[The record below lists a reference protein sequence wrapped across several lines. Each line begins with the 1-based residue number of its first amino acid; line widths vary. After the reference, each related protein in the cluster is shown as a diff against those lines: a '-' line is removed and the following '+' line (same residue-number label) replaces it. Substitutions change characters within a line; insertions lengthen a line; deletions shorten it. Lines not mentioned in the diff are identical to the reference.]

1 MGRGGGGGGSHH
13 SSHHSSSHTHHA
25 SSNTHHA
32 SSSSYHSSGSSSY
45 RSGSSRYSG
54 GSSGGSGG
62 GGCFSTFVTLIVM
75 AVIAGGV
82 YFGLSDEIPQPVQ
95 FFLIERSTENREAL
109 PESKCTPV
117 DVWYQDDWGDWI
129 DEEGEEDALIDG
141 MKSFYESTGVQPYLW
156 ITGEDGGQYESAQS
170 LEDLAEAQYKELFG
184 IDEGHMIVI
193 FREYPNNS
201 SEYICTVT
209 PGYDA
214 ETQVLDEQAREILL
228 DFIDYFY
235 TDTDLNEGYFF
246 KYSFKNAGERIMQK
260 QLSFRQMGIIAA
272 VAVILVIGIIV
283 VANIVKKR
291 KIAVAKQK
299 TLQAQEA
306 AKQAKAVADQK
317 KTDFNRKKYED
328 ELETQYVAVNCPNCG
343 ASNLKIRRTTV
354 GYCDYCGTAIKV
366 DKDGNIAIISGD
378 QAGT

>member
-25 SSNTHHA
+25 SS
-32 SSSSYHSSGSSSY
+32 SSYHSSGSSSY
-45 RSGSSRYSG
+45 HSGGSRYSRGYSGG
-54 GSSGGSGG
+54 GSSGG
-62 GGCFSTFVTLIVM
+62 GCFSQIITLIIICV
-75 AVIAGGV
+75 VGGGI
-82 YFGLSDEIPQPVQ
+82 YFSLHDELPQPVQ
-95 FFLIERSTENREAL
+95 YFLIERSTIAREPL
-109 PESKCTPV
+109 PSSKCTPV

-141 MKSFYESTGVQPYLW
+141 MKSFYEYTGVQPYLW
-156 ITGEDGGQYESAQS
+156 ITGEEGGQYQSVESV
-170 LEDLAEAQYKELFG
+170 EELAESKYKEMFG
-184 IDEGHMIVI
+184 NDEGHVIII

-214 ETQVLDEQAREILL
+214 ETQVMDEQAREILL
-228 DFIDYFY
+228 GFIDYYY
-235 TDTDLNEGYFF
+235 TDNDLNEGYFF
-246 KYSFKNAGERIMQK
+246 KYSFQNAGARMMQK

-272 VAVILVIGIIV
+272 VAVILVIGLII
-283 VANIVKKR
+283 VANIAKKR

-317 KTDFNRKKYED
+317 QTDFNRKIYED

-343 ASNLKIRRTTV
+343 ASNIKIRRTTV
-354 GYCDYCGTAIKV
+354 GYCGFCGTAIKV
-366 DKDGNIAIISGD
+366 DANGNVAITSGD

>member
-1 MGRGGGGGGSHH
+1 MGRGGGSHH

-170 LEDLAEAQYKELFG
+170 LEDLAEAKYKELFG

-272 VAVILVIGIIV
+272 AAVILVIGLIIT
-283 VANIVKKR
+283 ANIVKKR

>member
-1 MGRGGGGGGSHH
+1 
-13 SSHHSSSHTHHA
+13 
-25 SSNTHHA
+25 
-32 SSSSYHSSGSSSY
+32 
-45 RSGSSRYSG
+45 
-54 GSSGGSGG
+54 
-62 GGCFSTFVTLIVM
+62 M

-82 YFGLSDEIPQPVQ
+82 YFGVSDELPQPVQ
-95 FFLIERSTENREAL
+95 YFLIERSTIDREPL
-109 PESKCTPV
+109 PSSKCTPV

-129 DEEGEEDALIDG
+129 DEAGEEDALIDG
-141 MKSFYESTGVQPYLW
+141 MKSFYESTGIQPYLW
-156 ITGEDGGQYESAQS
+156 ITGEDGGQYQSVESV
-170 LEDLAEAQYKELFG
+170 EELAESKYKEMFG
-184 IDEGHMIVI
+184 DDEGHLIII

-214 ETQVLDEQAREILL
+214 ETQVMDEQAREILL
-228 DFIDYFY
+228 GFIDYYY
-235 TDTDLNEGYFF
+235 TDSDLNEGYFF
-246 KYSFKNAGERIMQK
+246 KYSFQKAGERIMQK
-260 QLSFRQMGIIAA
+260 QLSFRQMGIIAG
-272 VAVILVIGIIV
+272 VAVILVIGLIIT
-283 VANIVKKR
+283 ANIVKKR

>member
-25 SSNTHHA
+25 SSSHSHSY
-32 SSSSYHSSGSSSY
+32 SSSSSSSHH
-45 RSGSSRYSG
+45 SGRTHYSS
-54 GSSGGSGG
+54 GSGG
-62 GGCFSTFVTLIVM
+62 GGGNGCFTTFVTLIII
-75 AVIAGGV
+75 AVIGGFA
-82 YFGLSDEIPQPVQ
+82 YFGVDGELPQPVQ
-95 FFLIERSTENREAL
+95 YFLVERSTVEREPL
-109 PESKCTPV
+109 PSSKCTPV
-117 DVWYQDDWGDWI
+117 DFWYQDDWGDWI
-129 DEEGEEDALIDG
+129 DEAGEEEALIDG
-141 MKSFYESTGVQPYLW
+141 MKAFYETTGVQPYLW
-156 ITGEDGGQYESAQS
+156 ITGEEGGQYKSEQS
-170 LEDLAEAQYKELFG
+170 LEDLAESKYKELFG
-184 IDEGHMIVI
+184 IDEGHVIII

-228 DFIDYFY
+228 DFIDYYY
-235 TDTDLNEGYFF
+235 TDTELNEGYFF
-246 KYSFKNAGERIMQK
+246 KYSFKNAGERMMRK

-272 VAVILVIGIIV
+272 VAVILVIGLVI

-317 KTDFNRKKYED
+317 KTDFRRQQYED

-343 ASNLKIRRTTV
+343 ASNIKIRRTTV

-366 DKDGNIAIISGD
+366 DENGYVTVSSGD
-378 QAGT
+378 QA

>member
-13 SSHHSSSHTHHA
+13 SSHHSSSH
-25 SSNTHHA
+25 THHA

-170 LEDLAEAQYKELFG
+170 LEDLAEAKYKELFG

-272 VAVILVIGIIV
+272 VAVILVIGLIIT
-283 VANIVKKR
+283 AKIVKKR

-306 AKQAKAVADQK
+306 AKHAKAVADQK

>member
-25 SSNTHHA
+25 SSSHSHSY
-32 SSSSYHSSGSSSY
+32 SSSSSRSS
-45 RSGSSRYSG
+45 RSSRYSG

-62 GGCFSTFVTLIVM
+62 GGCFSTFFTLIIMVI
-75 AVIAGGV
+75 IAGAV
-82 YFGLSDEIPQPVQ
+82 YFGVSDEMPQPVQ

-141 MKSFYESTGVQPYLW
+141 LKSFYESTGVQPYLW

-170 LEDLAEAQYKELFG
+170 LEDLAEAKYKELFG

-260 QLSFRQMGIIAA
+260 QLSFRQMGIIAV
-272 VAVILVIGIIV
+272 VAVIFVIGLII
-283 VANIVKKR
+283 VANIAKKR

-299 TLQAQEA
+299 TLQAQEQ
-306 AKQAKAVADQK
+306 AKQAKAVAEQK

>member
-25 SSNTHHA
+25 SSSH
-32 SSSSYHSSGSSSY
+32 SYSSGSSSY

-62 GGCFSTFVTLIVM
+62 GGCFSTFVTLIVV

-82 YFGLSDEIPQPVQ
+82 YFGLSDELPQPVQ

-170 LEDLAEAQYKELFG
+170 LEDLAEAKYKELFG

-272 VAVILVIGIIV
+272 VAVILVIGLIIT
-283 VANIVKKR
+283 AKIVKKR

-306 AKQAKAVADQK
+306 AKQAKAVAEQK